1 MRILSINLAGALILA
16 AFFGSALSGDE
27 KKADEPKNLLENGS
41 FEEGPD
47 PGDFK
52 PLDEDSTD
60 IKGWT
65 VTRGQIDYI
74 GTHWQSADGSRSID
88 LHGSPGFG
96 GVKQTFKTK
105 KGQKYKVTFSL
116 AGNPG
121 GGVPEK
127 KLGVKAAGKKESF
140 TFDTTGKTAT
150 DMGWETK
157 TWEFEAV
164 DTETT
169 LELYT
174 LMTECNVSG
183 PAIDN
188 VSVVE
193 VGK

>member
-1 MRILSINLAGALILA
+1 MRILSTCLVGAVILA
-16 AFFGSALSGDE
+16 ALFGSALGDE
-27 KKADEPKNLLENGS
+27 KKAAEAKNLLENGS
-41 FEEGPD
+41 FEEGTD

-52 PLDEDSTD
+52 PLDEDSTE

-74 GTHWQSADGSRSID
+74 GSHWQAADGSRSLD

-105 KGQKYKVTFSL
+105 KGQKYKLTFSL

-121 GGVPEK
+121 GAVTEK
-127 KLGVKAAGKKESF
+127 KLGVKVAGKKESF

-150 DMGWETK
+150 DMGWESK
-157 TWEFEAV
+157 TLEFEAV

-174 LMTECNVSG
+174 LMTECNTSG
-183 PAIDN
+183 PALDN

-193 VGK
+193 VEN